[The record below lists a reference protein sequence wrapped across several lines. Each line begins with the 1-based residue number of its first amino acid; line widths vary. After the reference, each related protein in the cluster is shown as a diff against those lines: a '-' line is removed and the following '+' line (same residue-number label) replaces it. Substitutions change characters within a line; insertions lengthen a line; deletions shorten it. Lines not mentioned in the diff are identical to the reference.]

1 MSHVAWK
8 SITILSM
15 IHHGGYIRRFSVED
29 WHGTLQTT
37 WQLQSLVLVA
47 VSQLQLNGHQA
58 GKNYLSPWVPG
69 SPIKHKQ
76 VKFQTAA
83 FKSDFDYWAPLLSTD
98 FMTLGY
104 LGAMTRGLLLASSPD
119 LVIQTSFR
127 RSYRNT
133 FPAWCP
139 VWRNWLAAKATR
151 TRLGSYQVVCKVL
164 HDLRTISGLVANTRP
179 QDPRRHQTHCV
190 SYVHWIKSET
200 RVPCYLKTTRHI
212 FPVQRGF
219 DNYYRQVGFADKG
232 PLIQWVLF

>member
-1 MSHVAWK
+1 MNVCHHFVNDSAWRLYK
-8 SITILSM
+8 EVQ
-15 IHHGGYIRRFSVED
+15 HGGLE
-29 WHGTLQTT
+29 
-37 WQLQSLVLVA
+37 WQLKNHLTALESCSGGMA
-47 VSQLQLNGHQA
+47 VSQFQLNGHQA

-104 LGAMTRGLLLASSPD
+104 LSAMTRGLLLASSPD
-119 LVIQTSFR
+119 LVIQTSFW

-139 VWRNWLAAKATR
+139 VCRNWLAAKATR
-151 TRLGSYQVVCKVL
+151 TRLRSCQVVCKVP

-190 SYVHWIKSET
+190 SYVHSI
-200 RVPCYLKTTRHI
+200 
-212 FPVQRGF
+212 
-219 DNYYRQVGFADKG
+219 
-232 PLIQWVLF
+232 